1 MEKVNRKKSNEKSK
15 INIMSIINGILL
27 IMFTISNVLLIINLF
42 KLNDIERLIKNIIV
56 AIIIIMTLLLIVFYV
71 IKFIIKKKTRMTI
84 SLIIMSIL
92 LPITIFLNYTFI
104 KVYGVFD
111 DIAKNYEEYTLSLVT
126 LSSNSVD
133 SIYDIDD
140 SIGVIADESI
150 ENGYTYAK
158 EIVDKNKIEEELLK
172 YETYLNIVEALYNNE
187 IKYAFLPSNY
197 VSMFA
202 VDEKYANISKDIK
215 VLHSDSK
222 KVEVELVN
230 QDVNKPFT
238 ILLMGVDTLS
248 SSYNADTLLLVTF
261 NPDTLGATMLSI
273 PRDTYTKIACTGG
286 KHKIN
291 SSGWYSDKCVVDTVS
306 NLVDIDID
314 YYIKINFVGIVDLVN
329 ALGGIDVDVPYA
341 FCEQNSKREFGSS
354 TVYVEE
360 GFQHLDGEQALAL
373 SRNRHFWHGYC
384 PSKYNE
390 KGYYSNN
397 LRSDITRGLNQQ
409 LVIKAILNSLT
420 NVKDLNTI
428 YGLLDVVS
436 DNISKDTILSFY
448 NIFKNIITTSDLSDI
463 ENTLDIQRLSLTVYG
478 QYINISGMNLS
489 MIIAHQNSINVVSN
503 AMKEN
508 LGLRD
513 KEVIKTFSFNIN
525 NLYEETI
532 IGSGIYGGTV
542 VDTLS
547 DMTGDTKEDAESYC
561 TSIGK
566 ECEFEFIEVTEDEGY
581 YNNEIIEQ
589 SIPANYDISLI
600 YKPIVFKVAKVIDFG
615 NSSFDFSKCIEEDY
629 KNNKNCIVPNFTDK
643 NMTEFNKWYKNFGYI
658 EVKLNKIED
667 TTKIHNLITNQSI
680 FGKSIY
686 EIYTD
691 KLNIEISYI
700 YNNETVQDKE
710 EDKEIENQDPD
721 KLPDS
726 GDVGQESN
734 PDGKPDE
741 GGNDLDNNQNEGE
754 NNPEIPPKDDN
765 TNEEESGSGEN
776 VGDSSD
782 EGDEKNTE

>member
-1 MEKVNRKKSNEKSK
+1 MKKEKKKRNRKKTKN
-15 INIMSIINGILL
+15 NIRPIINGILL
-27 IMFTISNVLLIINLF
+27 ILLTISNIFLIINLF
-42 KLNDIERLIKNIIV
+42 KLNDIEILIKNIVI
-56 AIIIIMTLLLIVFYV
+56 ATIIIINLLLIIFY
-71 IKFIIKKKTRMTI
+71 ILKFIIKKKSKMTI
-84 SLIIMSIL
+84 SLIIMIVL
-92 LPITIFLNYTFI
+92 LPLTIFLNYTFT
-104 KVYGVFD
+104 KVYGMFD

-126 LSSNSVD
+126 LSSNNVD
-133 SIYDIDD
+133 NIFDIDD
-140 SIGVIADESI
+140 NIGVIADENI

-158 EIVDKNKIEEELLK
+158 EIIEKNEIKEELIK
-172 YETYLNIVEALYNNE
+172 YETYLNIVEALYNSE

-202 VDEKYANISKDIK
+202 GDEKYANISNDIK
-215 VLHSDSK
+215 ILHSDSK

-273 PRDTYTKIACTGG
+273 PRDTYTQIACTGG

-329 ALGGIDVDVPYA
+329 ALGGVDVDVPYA

-384 PSKYNE
+384 PDKYNE

-436 DNISKDTILSFY
+436 DNISTNMSKDTILSFY
-448 NIFKNIITTSDLSDI
+448 NIFKNIITTSDLSNI

-478 QYINISGMNLS
+478 EYINISGMNLS
-489 MIIAHQNSINVVSN
+489 MIIAHQNSINAVSN

-513 KEVIKTFSFNIN
+513 KEVIKTLSFNIN
-525 NLYEETI
+525 NPYEETI

-542 VDTLS
+542 VETLS

-561 TSIGK
+561 SSIGK
-566 ECEFEFIEVTEDEGY
+566 ECEFEYFEVTADEGY

-615 NSSFDFSKCIEEDY
+615 NSSFDFSKCVNEDY
-629 KNNKNCIVPNFTDK
+629 KSNKNCIVPNFTNK

-658 EVKLNKIED
+658 EVKLNKLD
-667 TTKIHNLITNQSI
+667 DNTKTHNLITTQNI

-700 YNNETVQDKE
+700 FNNSETIPEDNKE
-710 EDKEIENQDPD
+710 NEEPDKEIENGTEPDP
-721 KLPDS
+721 
-726 GDVGQESN
+726 N
-734 PDGKPDE
+734 TKP
-741 GGNDLDNNQNEGE
+741 NDGE
-754 NNPEIPPKDDN
+754 NPENPPKDEPTDKEVENNDN
-765 TNEEESGSGEN
+765 MSNEN
-776 VGDSSD
+776 N
-782 EGDEKNTE
+782 EKNTD

>member
-1 MEKVNRKKSNEKSK
+1 MRKEKRKKNK
-15 INIMSIINGILL
+15 INIMPIINWIVLILL
-27 IMFTISNVLLIINLF
+27 TISNIFLIVNLF
-42 KLNDIERLIKNIIV
+42 KLNDIEILIKNIII
-56 AIIIIMTLLLIVFYV
+56 AIIIIINILLIVFYT
-71 IKFIIKKKTRMTI
+71 IKFIIKKKKKMI
-84 SLIIMSIL
+84 VSLIAMIVL

-104 KVYGVFD
+104 KVYNVFD

-126 LSSNSVD
+126 LSSNNLD
-133 SIYDIDD
+133 SIFDIDD
-140 SIGVIADESI
+140 SIGVIADENI

-158 EIVDKNKIEEELLK
+158 EIIDKNKIKEELVK

-202 VDEKYANISKDIK
+202 SDEKYANIAEDVK

-306 NLVDIDID
+306 NLVDVNID
-314 YYIKINFVGIVDLVN
+314 YYIKINFTGIVELVN

-341 FCEQNSKREFGSS
+341 FCEQNSQRQFGAS

-360 GFQHLDGEQALAL
+360 GFQHLNGEQALAL
-373 SRNRHFWHGYC
+373 SRNRHYWPGIC
-384 PSKYNE
+384 PDKYNQ
-390 KGYYSNN
+390 KGYYDNN
-397 LRSDITRGLNQQ
+397 IRNDITRGLNQQ
-409 LVIKAILNSLT
+409 LVIKSILNSLT
-420 NVKDLNTI
+420 SVKDLNTI

-436 DNISKDTILSFY
+436 GNISTNMSRDTILSFY
-448 NIFKNIITTSDLSDI
+448 NIFKNIITTSDLSNI
-463 ENTLDIQRLSLTVYG
+463 ENTLDIQKLSLTVYG
-478 QYINISGMNLS
+478 QYVNISGMNLS
-489 MIIAHQNSINVVSN
+489 MIVAHQNSINAVSN

-508 LGLRD
+508 LGLRN

-525 NLYEETI
+525 NPYEDTV

-542 VDTLS
+542 LNTLD
-547 DMTGDTKEDAESYC
+547 DMYGKTKKETENYC

-566 ECEFEFIEVTEDEGY
+566 TCEFEYVDVTSEEGY
-581 YNNEIIEQ
+581 TNDTIIEQ

-600 YKPIVFKVAKVIDFG
+600 YKTIVFKIAKVIDFG
-615 NSSFDFSKCIEEDY
+615 NSTFDFSKCIEEEY
-629 KNNKNCIVPNFTDK
+629 KSNKNCIVPNFTNK
-643 NMTEFNKWYKNFGYI
+643 AINEFNKWYKNFGYI
-658 EVKLNKIED
+658 QVKLNKIED
-667 TTKIHNLITNQSI
+667 TAKTNNLVTSQNLY
-680 FGKSIY
+680 GKSIY
-686 EIYTD
+686 EIYKD
-691 KLNIEISYI
+691 KLSIEISYI
-700 YNNETVQDKE
+700 YNSEMEQDKE
-710 EDKEIENQDPD
+710 DDP
-721 KLPDS
+721 
-726 GDVGQESN
+726 ETSN
-734 PDGKPDE
+734 PDKEPSNGDAGVETNP
-741 GGNDLDNNQNEGE
+741 DNNQDNEE
-754 NNPEIPPKDDN
+754 KTP
-765 TNEEESGSGEN
+765 EEESKEETGNNDNPSN
-776 VGDSSD
+776 Q
-782 EGDEKNTE
+782 GDEKNTE